1 MAWPCQFHGGTG
13 RGARHLCRQRV
24 RTTLWITDMRAALW
38 LLALFGVAVATALF
52 AGNNQGTV
60 TLYWPPY
67 RIDLSLN
74 MVVLLLVGGFVTV
87 YAALRAL
94 AALLELPHQA
104 RRWHVQQ
111 KERAMHGA
119 LLDALTHML
128 GGRFLR
134 SRKAAV
140 AALSQESALTAGG
153 DAVPH
158 GHQLRALA
166 HMVAAEAS
174 HALQDRAT
182 RESHLHDALKEAPAG
197 GSVHE
202 QEMREGAQMR
212 AARWS
217 LDDRD
222 AGAALER
229 LAALPQGAARRTLAL
244 RIKLKATRQARQ
256 TQEAL
261 DTARLLGKHRAFS
274 PSAAQSI
281 VRGLAIELIHN
292 AHDTAQLQQIWQSLE
307 PSERAMPELAIQAA
321 QRLAALGGDAVQVR
335 AWLLPVWER
344 MVDLPGALEE
354 HHALGLVRALE
365 AGLDALDAPWLARIE
380 AAQQANPRDARLQYL
395 AGMAC
400 LQRQLWGKAQ
410 QLLTQAAQQ
419 LADACLRASAWRQL
433 AELAEKRGDDGA
445 AASAWKR
452 AALDR

>member
-1 MAWPCQFHGGTG
+1 
-13 RGARHLCRQRV
+13 
-24 RTTLWITDMRAALW
+24 MRAALW
-38 LLALFGVAVATALF
+38 LLALFGVAVAAALF

-104 RRWHVQQ
+104 RRWRVQQ
-111 KERAMHGA
+111 KERAMHA
-119 LLDALTHML
+119 SLLDALTHML
-128 GGRFLR
+128 GGRFIR

-140 AALSQESALTAGG
+140 AALSQENALASAGE
-153 DAVPH
+153 AVPH
-158 GHQLRALA
+158 GRQLRALA

-174 HALQDRAT
+174 HALQDNAT
-182 RESHLHDALKEAPAG
+182 RESHLQDALQEAPLRG
-197 GSVHE
+197 TVNE

-222 AGAALER
+222 ANAALER

-244 RIKLKATRQARQ
+244 RIKLKATRLARQ

-281 VRGLAIELIHN
+281 VRGLATELIN
-292 AHDTAQLQQIWQSLE
+292 SAHDTAQLQQIWMSLE
-307 PSERAMPELAIQAA
+307 TSERNMPELAIHAA
-321 QRLAALGGDAVQVR
+321 QRLAALGGEATQVR

-344 MVDLPGALEE
+344 LVDLPDSLAE
-354 HHALGLVRALE
+354 HHALKLVRALE
-365 AGLDALDAPWLARIE
+365 AGLDAIDAPWLARIE
-380 AAQQANPRDARLQYL
+380 SAHQANPRDARLQYL

-400 LQRQLWGKAQ
+400 LKRQLWGKAQ
-410 QLLTQAAQQ
+410 QLLMQAAQQ
-419 LADACLRASAWRQL
+419 LADTSLRASAWRHL
-433 AELAEKRGDDGA
+433 AELAEQRGDEA
-445 AASAWKR
+445 AAAQAWKK
-452 AALDR
+452 AALGR

>member
-1 MAWPCQFHGGTG
+1 
-13 RGARHLCRQRV
+13 
-24 RTTLWITDMRAALW
+24 MRAALW
-38 LLALFGVAVATALF
+38 LLALFGVAVAAALF

-74 MVVLLLVGGFVTV
+74 MVVLLLVGSFVTI

-104 RRWHVQQ
+104 RRWRVQQ
-111 KERAMHGA
+111 KERAMHAA

-128 GGRFLR
+128 GGRFIR

-140 AALSQESALTAGG
+140 AALSQENALATAGE
-153 DAVPH
+153 AVPH

-166 HMVAAEAS
+166 HMIAAEAS
-174 HALQDRAT
+174 HALQDSAT
-182 RESHLHDALKEAPAG
+182 RESHLQDALQEAPLRG
-197 GSVHE
+197 TVNE

-222 AGAALER
+222 ANAALER
-229 LAALPQGAARRTLAL
+229 LAALPTGAARRTLAL
-244 RIKLKATRQARQ
+244 RIKLKATRLARQ
-256 TQEAL
+256 TQDAL

-274 PSAAQSI
+274 PAAAQSI
-281 VRGLAIELIHN
+281 VRGLATELIN
-292 AHDTAQLQQIWQSLE
+292 SAHDTAQLQQIWMSLE
-307 PSERAMPELAIQAA
+307 PAERNMPELAIHAA
-321 QRLAALGGDAVQVR
+321 QRLAVLGGDATQVR
-335 AWLLPVWER
+335 TWLLPVWER
-344 MVDLPGALEE
+344 LVDLPDALAE
-354 HHALGLVRALE
+354 HHALKLVRALE

-380 AAQQANPRDARLQYL
+380 AAQQANPRDARLSYL

-400 LQRQLWGKAQ
+400 LKRQLWGKAQ

-419 LADACLRASAWRQL
+419 LADTGLRASAWRHL
-433 AELAEKRGDDGA
+433 AELAEQRGDESA
-445 AASAWKR
+445 AADAWKK
-452 AALDR
+452 AALGR

>member
-1 MAWPCQFHGGTG
+1 
-13 RGARHLCRQRV
+13 
-24 RTTLWITDMRAALW
+24 MRAALW

-52 AGNNQGTV
+52 AGNNQGTI

-74 MVVLLLVGGFVTV
+74 MVLLLLVGGFVTL

-104 RRWHVQQ
+104 RRWRVQQ
-111 KERAMHGA
+111 KERAMHAA

-128 GGRFLR
+128 GGRFIR

-140 AALSQESALTAGG
+140 AALSQEHALEASGE
-153 DAVPH
+153 AVPH
-158 GHQLRALA
+158 GKQLRALA
-166 HMVAAEAS
+166 HMIAAEAS

-182 RESHLHDALKEAPAG
+182 RESHLQDALQEAPMRG
-197 GSVHE
+197 TVNE
-202 QEMREGAQMR
+202 QEMHEGAQMR

-222 AGAALER
+222 ASAALER

-244 RIKLKATRQARQ
+244 RIKLKATRLDRQ

-274 PSAAQSI
+274 PAAAQSI
-281 VRGLAIELIHN
+281 VRGLATELIN
-292 AHDTAQLQQIWQSLE
+292 SAHDTAQLQQIWLSLE
-307 PSERAMPELAIQAA
+307 PAERSMPELAIHAA
-321 QRLAALGGDAVQVR
+321 QRLAALGGEATQVR

-344 MVDLPGALEE
+344 MVDLPDALAD
-354 HHALGLVRALE
+354 HHALKLVRALE
-365 AGLDALDAPWLARIE
+365 AGLDELDAPWLARIE
-380 AAQQANPRDARLQYL
+380 SAHQTNPRDARLQYL

-400 LQRQLWGKAQ
+400 LKRQLWGKAQ
-410 QLLTQAAQQ
+410 QLLTQSAQQ
-419 LADACLRASAWRQL
+419 LTDPQLRASAWRRL
-433 AELAEKRGDDGA
+433 AELAEQRGDESA
-445 AASAWKR
+445 AANAWKQ
-452 AALDR
+452 AALNR